1 MMKKYVSPEM
11 AKLLKE
17 KGYNRKCFAYYF
29 PNGTELCYN
38 ITPYRGAAVV
48 DCLYSYNSLSQECV
62 NSELIDAPTIA
73 DVLEWL
79 VEDKNIFVEVHA
91 HATMATI
98 SKMAYFCYVR
108 HGSNGAD
115 IFLAEPTTE
124 SFGRCKDAY
133 LAGIDYA
140 IKNLI

>member
-1 MMKKYVSPEM
+1 MTRKYVSPEM

-17 KGYNRKCFAYYF
+17 KGFMKEC
-29 PNGTELCYN
+29 LCYYIGEDLVYNVESPIANNQLWFCHNEFDN
-38 ITPYRGAAVV
+38 IWHRDNV
-48 DCLYSYNSLSQECV
+48 
-62 NSELIDAPTIA
+62 DAPTIA

-115 IFLAEPTTE
+115 IFLAEPATE